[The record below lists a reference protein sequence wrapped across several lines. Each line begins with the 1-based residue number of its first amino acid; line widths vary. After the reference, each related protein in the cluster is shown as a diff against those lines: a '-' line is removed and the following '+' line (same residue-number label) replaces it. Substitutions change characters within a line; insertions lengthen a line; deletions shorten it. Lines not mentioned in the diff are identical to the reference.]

1 MKKRVQLRS
10 FTRKG
15 ALLMGA
21 ALLTATP
28 LCAQTAETI
37 ESHTIEAGAS
47 EHWTADKVYTLAGA
61 VVVRGTLTIDA
72 YAHHRRRYDRP
83 RPGGFQQVHP
93 RGPRRTD
100 FRRRH
105 SYGSH
110 HL

>member
-37 ESHTIEAGAS
+37 ESHTIVLR
-47 EHWTADKVYTLAGA
+47 ADQ
-61 VVVRGTLTIDA
+61 
-72 YAHHRRRYDRP
+72 RRNDQR
-83 RPGGFQQVHP
+83 
-93 RGPRRTD
+93 
-100 FRRRH
+100 
-105 SYGSH
+105 SH
-110 HL
+110 H

>member
-61 VVVRGTLTIDA
+61 VVVRGTLTID
-72 YAHHRRRYDRP
+72 
-83 RPGGFQQVHP
+83 GGVQQVHP